1 MQRSSWITGRGLRA
15 TDGSIGTIDDILFDD
30 AYWSVRWVVVD
41 TGTWLPGRKVLLPP
55 SALGV
60 PDRATEEFPVDLT
73 RERIENAPGLETDKP
88 VSRQLETEIYGHYA
102 WTPYWA
108 GGYGYPPVGAGLGA
122 AAPPA
127 TPVAP
132 GPASEAT
139 GRRLPEEPQGDP
151 NLRSVRE
158 VTGYYVKATD
168 GDIGHIEDFMVEG
181 DDWVLRYLMIDTKNW
196 WPGKMV
202 LISPDWLSDIDW
214 TGRTVSV
221 NVTREKVKSSPEY
234 DPSIEFQRGYE
245 EDLYRHYGFA
255 PYWGGG
261 WV

>member
-15 TDGSIGTIDDILFDD
+15 TDGSIGSIDDLLFDD
-30 AYWSVRWVVVD
+30 AHWSVRWVVVD

-60 PDRATEEFPVDLT
+60 PEATTGDYPVDLT
-73 RERIENAPGLETDKP
+73 RERIKTAPGLDTDAP
-88 VSRQLETEIYGHYA
+88 VSRQLESEIYGHYA

-108 GGYGYPPVGAGLGA
+108 GSYGYPASVAGAGA
-122 AAPPA
+122 AVPP
-127 TPVAP
+127 TGPVAP
-132 GPASEAT
+132 EPTPDKAVQPAT
-139 GRRLPEEPQGDP
+139 EPQGDP
-151 NLRSVRE
+151 NLRSVGE

-168 GDIGHIEDFMVEG
+168 GDIGHIEDFMIEG
-181 DDWVLRYLMIDTKNW
+181 EDWIVRYLIIDTKNW

-202 LISPDWLSDIDW
+202 LISPDWLSDVDW
-214 TGRTVSV
+214 ISGTVTAE
-221 NVTREKVKSSPEY
+221 VTRDKIKRSPEY
-234 DPSIEFQRGYE
+234 DPSMELERSYE
-245 EDLYRHYGFA
+245 DELYRHYGYA